1 MVAVILTR
9 VIKMV
14 GLNMILYIAA
24 LQAIPRDYDAAARLE
39 GASGWQIFSGITW
52 PLLGPT
58 TLVILVITTI
68 GSFKVFDHIY
78 LMTGGGPEN
87 GTLVLAF
94 YIYEQGFQVLRR
106 GLRLGARDDHVR
118 SRHVPDGRATPA
130 AAEGHLTD
138 MFSRRQLR
146 LISRVCWIL
155 ALSVAAIPFLFP
167 FLWMI
172 SSGLKSA
179 AEIFGS
185 PSIIPRQW
193 QWHNYIDVFTYQP
206 FARQYFNSLYI
217 AVTVTA
223 VTLVLASLAGYALAR
238 LRFAGASLVGLFL
251 VSALMVPEEVTIIP
265 NFFLMKRLGLI
276 DSHLPLILLPVFG
289 PHGIV
294 ATFLMRQYFMAVPRE
309 LEEAGRM
316 DGLSRIGVWW
326 RVAIPMSRP
335 ALAAVAIITFLHSW
349 NLFLEPL
356 IFVSSLEKFTL
367 PLALS
372 NFTDPYGVPLWHLQL
387 AATSLAVVPILIVYL
402 IAQRQIVESFAL
414 SGVKG

>member
-1 MVAVILTR
+1 
-9 VIKMV
+9 
-14 GLNMILYIAA
+14 
-24 LQAIPRDYDAAARLE
+24 
-39 GASGWQIFSGITW
+39 
-52 PLLGPT
+52 
-58 TLVILVITTI
+58 
-68 GSFKVFDHIY
+68 
-78 LMTGGGPEN
+78 
-87 GTLVLAF
+87 
-94 YIYEQGFQVLRR
+94 
-106 GLRLGARDDHVR
+106 
-118 SRHVPDGRATPA
+118 
-130 AAEGHLTD
+130 

-276 DSHLPLILLPVFG
+276 NSHLPLILLPVFG